1 MMLRIIFL
9 MVVDNQTVSV
19 FHREGQEISKDFP
32 LPGEK
37 STFVDLHSET
47 KTVILCQLKLNTF

>member
-9 MVVDNQTVSV
+9 MVVDDQTVSV
-19 FHREGQEISKDFP
+19 FHREGQEISKDVP
-32 LPGEK
+32 LPGGK

-47 KTVILCQLKLNTF
+47 KTVILC